1 MTVHACIDQLG
12 REIQIPVH
20 PRKIISLVPS
30 QTELLFDL
38 GLNEEIM
45 AVSKFCIHPKEK
57 VKSKIRIGGTKNLNI
72 EKIKSLR
79 PDLIIGN
86 KEENDEEQIK
96 ELMKDF
102 TVWISD
108 IQTIGEVYAMI
119 DSVGKITGKQ
129 KQADRIIKDIRVAI
143 RNLQLSKTE
152 DVFTAAYLIWNDPM
166 MTIGNNTFINHMLGI
181 AGFKNVFND
190 LRRYPEIDIQD
201 LKSRS
206 PQFLL
211 LSSEPFPFS
220 TKHAEEFEKLLS
232 QTKILLVD
240 GEMFSWYGS
249 RMVKSIAYF
258 EQLHL
263 LIKEL

>member
-1 MTVHACIDQLG
+1 MPVHACIDQLG

-45 AVSKFCIHPKEK
+45 AVTKFCIYPEEK

-96 ELMKDF
+96 ELMKEF

-108 IQTIGEVYAMI
+108 IQTTGEAYAMI

-143 RNLQLSKTE
+143 RNFQLSKTD
-152 DVFTAAYLIWNDPM
+152 DVFTAAYLIWNEPM
-166 MTIGNNTFINHMLGI
+166 MTTGNNTFIHHMLGI

-190 LRRYPEIDIQD
+190 LRRYPEIGIQD
-201 LKSRS
+201 LKLRS

-249 RMVKSIAYF
+249 RMVKSISYF
-258 EQLHL
+258 EHLHL